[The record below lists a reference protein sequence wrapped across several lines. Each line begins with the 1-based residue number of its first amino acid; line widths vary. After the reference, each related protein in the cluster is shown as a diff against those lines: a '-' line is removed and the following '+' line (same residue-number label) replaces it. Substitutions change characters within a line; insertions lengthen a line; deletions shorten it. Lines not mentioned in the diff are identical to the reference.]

1 MEDNKKD
8 ILGTESDS
16 FVIGEGFRVAE
27 AEEDSFTPKKANK
40 NRHSKGNGKAV
51 LSAVARIFIIIGV
64 SFLLA
69 VTVILF
75 TADYLGIGI
84 DRGHEVVVEVPQ
96 GASTIQ
102 IANILKEE
110 NAISSPLLF
119 RVYSKLKGY
128 DGKYQYGVY
137 TFNNESGYEYVA
149 NLLLTE
155 GAKPDHVMVTIP
167 ERASVDDIATLL
179 AENGV
184 CEKTDFYRALDKK
197 VYEQSFVSD
206 IPESEVYYRFE
217 GYLFPETYDFYCYES
232 EECAVLAIDKML
244 SQMEK
249 VLEEENAYARAQEL
263 GYSLHEVMTM
273 ASIVELEAS
282 AYAEQMPKVAQV
294 FYNRLENWENP
305 LLGSSPTA
313 KYKYG
318 SGRYDTNTNPGLPPG
333 PYCSPSRTS
342 IKSALY
348 PDKTCTAT
356 YFVTDASM
364 NFYFT
369 YSLQE
374 HNNII
379 AKLKAEKNW
388 IYETY

>member
-1 MEDNKKD
+1 MENNKND
-8 ILGTESDS
+8 VFSGESDS
-16 FVIGEGFRVAE
+16 FIIGEGFKLDDT
-27 AEEDSFTPKKANK
+27 EDILLQKKKK
-40 NRHSKGNGKAV
+40 NRHSKGHGKAV

-69 VTVILF
+69 STVILF

-84 DRGHEVVVEVPQ
+84 DRGREVVVEIPK
-96 GASTIQ
+96 GASTVQ
-102 IANILKEE
+102 IAELLKDE
-110 NAISSPLLF
+110 NAISSPILF
-119 RVYSKLKGY
+119 RVYTKLKGY
-128 DGKYQYGVY
+128 DGRYQYGVY
-137 TFNNESGYEYVA
+137 TFNNEVGYEVIA
-149 NLLLTE
+149 NYLLTE
-155 GAKPDHVMVTIP
+155 GATPDHVMVTIP
-167 ERASVDDIATLL
+167 ERASVDDIAAILS
-179 AENGV
+179 ENGV
-184 CEKTDFYRALDKK
+184 CEKVDFYNALDKK
-197 VYEQSFVSD
+197 VYEQSFISA

-217 GYLFPETYDFYCYES
+217 GYLFPETYDFYCYDS

-244 SQMEK
+244 SQMET
-249 VLEEENAYARAQEL
+249 VLTEMGAAVRAEEL
-263 GYSLHEVMTM
+263 GYTLHEVLTM

-282 AYAEQMPKVAQV
+282 AYAEQMPSVAQV
-294 FYNRLENWENP
+294 FYNRLETWENP

-318 SGRYDTNTNPGLPPG
+318 SGRYNTNTNPGLPPG
-333 PYCSPSRTS
+333 PYCSPSRAAL
-342 IKSALY
+342 KAALY
-348 PDKTCTAT
+348 PDTTCTAT

-379 AKLKAEKNW
+379 TKLKAENNW

>member
-8 ILGTESDS
+8 IIKGESDS
-16 FVIGEGFRVAE
+16 FVIGEGFVVAE
-27 AEEDSFTPKKANK
+27 NEEVPYKAEKTKK
-40 NRHSKGNGKAV
+40 NRHSKGHGKAV
-51 LSAVARIFIIIGV
+51 ASAVVRIFVIIFV

-84 DRGHEVVVEVPQ
+84 DRGHEVVVEVPK

-102 IANILKEE
+102 IAELLKEE
-110 NAISSPLLF
+110 NAISSPFLF

-149 NLLLTE
+149 ELLLTE

-167 ERASVDDIATLL
+167 ERSSIDDIATLL
-179 AENGV
+179 SENGV
-184 CEKTDFYRALDKK
+184 CEKVDFYTALDKK
-197 VYEQSFVSD
+197 VYEQSFVSS

-249 VLEEENAYARAQEL
+249 VLKEENAYARAEEL
-263 GYSLHEVMTM
+263 GYSLHDVLTM

-282 AYAEQMPKVAQV
+282 SYAEQMAKVAQV
-294 FYNRLENWENP
+294 FYNRLETWENP

-318 SGRYDTNTNPGLPPG
+318 SGRYNTNTNPGLPPG
-333 PYCSPSRTS
+333 PYCSPSRAS
-342 IKSALY
+342 LKAALY

-374 HNNII
+374 HNNIV